1 MRILRQSKP
10 FKYVVVNK
18 LNEYQL
24 LRDFSP
30 NTIKF
35 NLAYMNMQINEMYH
49 LSTGHTCKTS
59 MGLVPVSCNV
69 EKLAI
74 WIIEQKQALERYKKK
89 ADRNMFIL
97 RKCMTK
103 YTLEEQKEI
112 KYYLSSNGSSGDEDV
127 IEKLR
132 RDLYQYT
139 NDARMERNKA
149 REAERL
155 INKYKQAQQLLQVA
169 TG

>member
-112 KYYLSSNGSSGDEDV
+112 KYYLSSNGSSGDKDV

>member
-10 FKYVVVNK
+10 FKYVVLNK

-35 NLAYMNMQINEMYH
+35 NLAYLNMQINEMHH

-74 WIIEQKQALERYKKK
+74 WIIEQKQALERYKKRANK
-89 ADRNMFIL
+89 NMAIL
-97 RKCMTK
+97 RRCMQN
-103 YTLEEQKEI
+103 YSLEEQKEI
-112 KYYLSSNGSSGDEDV
+112 KYYLSSNGRYGNKDV
-127 IEKLR
+127 IERLR
-132 RDLYQYT
+132 CDLYQHI
-139 NDARMERNKA
+139 NDERMKRNKA
-149 REAERL
+149 REDERL
-155 INKYKQAQQLLQVA
+155 INRYKQARQLLQVTTA
-169 TG
+169 